1 MERDEMSTL
10 HGASEA
16 GTMAGET
23 PRSANPSRRQFL
35 VGAGRAALGAAFTTG
50 LAWID
55 AASSPKAA
63 WSQPMRSALP
73 PGGPNWDQ
81 LERHLRGRLLRPDS
95 RGYDKA
101 IMIRNIRYAAVRP
114 AGVAMVAGP
123 QDIATAIAW
132 ALDNQVEMVTRSG
145 GHSFAGYSTTPGL
158 VIDLNGMTRVTVS
171 WGARTLTTVGAA
183 TNEDVAAAGQP
194 VGLGLPGGQ
203 CPTVGIPGFTLGGG
217 LGFYMRE
224 HGLAIDVLT
233 ETKMVT
239 AAGKLLTISEKEHP
253 DLFWALRGGGGG
265 NFGINTSFTFRG
277 FRVPGQVTI
286 FSLTWVA
293 DDCIAAF
300 LAFQEVLF
308 QAPDTLGAVAHF
320 SAELE
325 AGSVVPTLRVFGQF
339 VDTKEATERLLS
351 PVIAAAR
358 PETQQIEQMTFWNAK
373 KWLAGDVGA
382 PNAFAERSRFYPNPM
397 PEEGAQALVDFLA
410 KAPLNENSHFSGES
424 AFFAWGG
431 AVSRVPPTA
440 TAFAHR
446 DDIWLQSF
454 DVSWA
459 LGDSQPEVDHLIAWQ
474 NDFYDAMGAYGS
486 DRAYQNFVDPL
497 LQDPLTAYYAEN
509 LPRLIGVK
517 RTYDPDNV
525 FHFAQSIRT

>member
-1 MERDEMSTL
+1 MWT
-10 HGASEA
+10 
-16 GTMAGET
+16 
-23 PRSANPSRRQFL
+23 
-35 VGAGRAALGAAFTTG
+35 
-50 LAWID
+50 
-55 AASSPKAA
+55 
-63 WSQPMRSALP
+63 
-73 PGGPNWDQ
+73 
-81 LERHLRGRLLRPDS
+81 
-95 RGYDKA
+95 
-101 IMIRNIRYAAVRP
+101 
-114 AGVAMVAGP
+114 
-123 QDIATAIAW
+123 
-132 ALDNQVEMVTRSG
+132 
-145 GHSFAGYSTTPGL
+145 
-158 VIDLNGMTRVTVS
+158 
-171 WGARTLTTVGAA
+171 WG
-183 TNEDVAAAGQP
+183 
-194 VGLGLPGGQ
+194 
-203 CPTVGIPGFTLGGG
+203 
-217 LGFYMRE
+217 
-224 HGLAIDVLT
+224 
-233 ETKMVT
+233 
-239 AAGKLLTISEKEHP
+239 
-253 DLFWALRGGGGG
+253 
-265 NFGINTSFTFRG
+265 
-277 FRVPGQVTI
+277 
-286 FSLTWVA
+286 A

-320 SAELE
+320 AAELE
-325 AGSVVPTLRVFGQF
+325 AGAVVPTLRVFGQF
-339 VDTKEATERLLS
+339 VDTKEATARLLS

-358 PETQQIEQMTFWNAK
+358 PETQQIEQMTFWDAK
-373 KWLAGDVGA
+373 QWLAGDVGV

-410 KAPLNENSHFSGES
+410 KAPINENSHFSAES

-459 LGDSQPEVDHLIAWQ
+459 LGDSQPEVDRLIAWQ

-497 LQDPLTAYYAEN
+497 LQDALTAYYAEN